1 MMRLLSVDINIQLW
15 HHYVVRTTLSLD
27 DDVVPVVRSY
37 AESRSLPLGKAV
49 SELVRRGLNAPL
61 ATKVVNGIHVVVLP
75 PNSPE
80 VTTERIKE
88 LENEL
93 E

>member
-1 MMRLLSVDINIQLW
+1 M
-15 HHYVVRTTLSLD
+15 
-27 DDVVPVVRSY
+27 
-37 AESRSLPLGKAV
+37 
-49 SELVRRGLNAPL
+49 

-75 PNSPE
+75 PDSPE

-88 LENEL
+88 LENDL